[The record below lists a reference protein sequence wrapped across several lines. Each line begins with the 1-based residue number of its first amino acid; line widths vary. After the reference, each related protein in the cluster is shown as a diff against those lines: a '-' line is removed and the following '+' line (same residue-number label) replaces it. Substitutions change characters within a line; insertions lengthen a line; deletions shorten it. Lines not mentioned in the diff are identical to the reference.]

1 MFTTFHLNGRLCSS
15 DLIRHI
21 AAEAKT
27 PYTFLITKPDIDW
40 VYRAQERML
49 QVLQMTH
56 AKMVYADHFQR
67 PCPAAQASTGG
78 AGVSPAECPGAQASS
93 PALESSPTQ
102 GGAVYSNSPAP
113 LAGRGT
119 GGGAPQGGAVSR
131 PHQEV
136 TIGQLPPKEAPVIDY
151 QLGALRDDFDFG
163 AVMLWDTRA
172 LREAAT
178 RMTANY
184 QYAGLYDLRLKA
196 SENTPLGTQASR
208 LRLTT
213 PFVHI
218 PEYLYYELE
227 HDNRKSGEKLFD
239 YVDPRNRAVQ
249 IEMEQAVTDHLRAI
263 HALITPTDI
272 HPADIPTKD
281 EYPVTASVIIPCKNR
296 ARTVRD
302 AITSALSQQ
311 VAAPYSF
318 NVFIVDDNSTDGT
331 QDIIRELVA
340 ANQTAR
346 QTNPATPE
354 LIYIAQD
361 ATYHAIGG
369 NWNKAIHDPR
379 CGRYA
384 IQLDSDDTYSSPH
397 TVQTFINK
405 FQEGNYA
412 LVIGTYQMTDI
423 DGNIL
428 PPGII
433 DHREWTD
440 HNGMNN
446 ALRINGLGAPR
457 AFLTPLLRTIDFPTT
472 KYGEDYAVA
481 LRICREYPVGRIYD
495 VVYNCRRWE
504 CNSDAN
510 CDIPTMN
517 RNNWY
522 KDRIRTWELQ
532 ARIKS

>member
-1 MFTTFHLNGRLCSS
+1 MFTSFHLNGRLCSS
-15 DLIRHI
+15 DLVRHI

-27 PYTFLITKPDIDW
+27 PYTFLITKPDIEW

-67 PCPAAQASTGG
+67 TA
-78 AGVSPAECPGAQASS
+78 
-93 PALESSPTQ
+93 
-102 GGAVYSNSPAP
+102 NSDLP
-113 LAGRGT
+113 L
-119 GGGAPQGGAVSR
+119 
-131 PHQEV
+131 
-136 TIGQLPPKEAPVIDY
+136 EAPVIDY

-163 AVMLWDTRA
+163 AVMLWDTNA
-172 LREAAT
+172 LQEAAA

-196 SENTPLGTQASR
+196 SDNAQ
-208 LRLTT
+208 T

-218 PEYLYYELE
+218 PEYLYYEIE

-249 IEMEQAVTDHLRAI
+249 IEMEQAVTEHLRTI
-263 HALITPTDI
+263 HALITPADI
-272 HPADIPTKD
+272 HPVEIEKD
-281 EYPVTASVIIPCKNR
+281 NFPVTASVIIPCKNR

-311 VAAPYSF
+311 VTAPYSF

-331 QDIIRELVA
+331 QDIIRELLKANHA
-340 ANQTAR
+340 AREA
-346 QTNPATPE
+346 NPATPE

-361 ATYHAIGG
+361 TTYHAIGG
-369 NWNKAIHDPR
+369 NWHKAIHDPR

-510 CDIPTMN
+510 CDIPAMN

-522 KDRIRTWELQ
+522 KDRIRTWELLS
-532 ARIKS
+532 RIKPN